1 MEKDGAQP
9 LDEAAMPAHHELDLG
24 AITTQDDYEEG
35 AFELLREASMLV
47 VTLVHAVPAKP
58 FGRDEA
64 IRRGLVKRLGMLGR
78 SLLSDICH
86 DSGYQ
91 QEVLAREIVEAAA
104 NYLYLVADDGSG
116 GRYDAYV
123 LNTLAEEKAS
133 LAIVTAQVSERGG
146 DPLPIEKRMRR
157 SIERMASAAGFAYDE
172 VPGKSKIDWPS
183 AIDRLA
189 ALGPV
194 AYMPYRTG
202 SNSIHSGWSA
212 LLLRDIEE
220 VEGGFTLEIR
230 PSPAVQSMTSAAII
244 IAETASRYLEADGT
258 DAERHWFEARLVDVA
273 ERTWALDQA
282 HEGFMQGAEEDEESA

>member
-1 MEKDGAQP
+1 MAGDGDHA
-9 LDEAAMPAHHELDLG
+9 LTEAAMPARYRFDLA
-24 AITTQDDYEEG
+24 AITTQNDFG
-35 AFELLREASMLV
+35 HAAFELLRETSMLV

-58 FGRDEA
+58 FERDEA
-64 IRRGLVKRLGMLGR
+64 IRRGLVKRLALLSK

-86 DSGYQ
+86 DAGYQ

-104 NYLYLVADDGSG
+104 NYLYLADDDAG

-133 LAIVTAQVSERGG
+133 LAIVTAQVAERGG
-146 DPLPIEKRMRR
+146 NSLPIEERMRR
-157 SIERMASAAGFAYDE
+157 SIERMASAAGFSYDD
-172 VPGKSKIDWPS
+172 VPGKSKIEWPS
-183 AIDRLA
+183 AMERLA

-202 SNSIHSGWSA
+202 SNAIHSGWTA

-220 VEGGFTLEIR
+220 VQGGFTLENG

-244 IAETASRYLEADGT
+244 TAETASRYLEVDGT
-258 DAERHWFEARLVDVA
+258 DAERPWFEARLEDVVA
-273 ERTWALDQA
+273 RVWALDEA
-282 HEGFMQGAEEDEESA
+282 HELFMQDSEEEANPS